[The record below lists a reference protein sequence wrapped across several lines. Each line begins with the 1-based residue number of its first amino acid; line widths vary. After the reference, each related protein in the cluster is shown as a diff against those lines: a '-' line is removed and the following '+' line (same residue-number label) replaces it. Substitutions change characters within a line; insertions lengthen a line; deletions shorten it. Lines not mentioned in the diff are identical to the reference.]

1 MMYNVTLNQIAH
13 SILESVRGKIVDDD
27 NIDID
32 QIKDMVHSA
41 RAKLLKQKFDKNLR
55 VIDDVFTQSLGS
67 IETEQVDTSI
77 HPTIPSGKYSLRT
90 TVDIPETIDRRNYE
104 GTFTRIGP
112 AERLSAKF
120 NLVSYDRAIHS
131 GNGKFNRN
139 EVYAFL
145 VDSRIH
151 LISNSLYHKP
161 IQFIDVIG
169 VFQNPTQ
176 VAQFIDEEGSSLYSD
191 DKRYPISRAM
201 RDDIENLIIKERIAQ
216 QSQAPSDVVND
227 GTDTLDAGEARD

>member
-1 MMYNVTLNQIAH
+1 MYNVTLNQIAY

-27 NIDID
+27 NISIE
-32 QIKDMVHSA
+32 QVKDMVHNT

-67 IETEQVDTSI
+67 IETELVDSSV
-77 HPTIPSGKYSLRT
+77 HPTIPSDKFMLKT
-90 TVDIPETIDRRNYE
+90 TVDIPETLDRRNYE
-104 GTFTRIGP
+104 GTFTRVGP
-112 AERLSAKF
+112 ADRLSQSF
-120 NLVSYDRAIHS
+120 NLVSYDRAIRS
-131 GNGKFNRN
+131 GNGRFNKN

-145 VDSRIH
+145 LDRRIY
-151 LISNSLYHKP
+151 LISNSIYHKP

-176 VAQFIDEEGSSLYSD
+176 VAQFKDSGGNSLYSD
-191 DKRYPISRAM
+191 DGNYPVSRAM
-201 RDDIENLIIKERIAQ
+201 RDDLENIIIKERIAR

>member
-1 MMYNVTLNQIAH
+1 MYNVTLNQIAH
-13 SILESVRGKIVDDD
+13 SILETVRGKVGDDD

-32 QIKDMVHSA
+32 QIKDMVHSTRA
-41 RAKLLKQKFDKNLR
+41 RLLKQKFDKNLR
-55 VIDDVFTQSLGS
+55 VIDDVFTQTLGS
-67 IETEQVDTSI
+67 IETEQVDSSV
-77 HPTIPSGKYSLRT
+77 HPTIPSGKYMLKT
-90 TVDIPETIDRRNYE
+90 TVDIPESIDRRNYE

-112 AERLSAKF
+112 ADRLSTKF

-131 GNGKFNRN
+131 GNGRFNRN

-145 VDSRIH
+145 LDRRIY

-161 IQFIDVIG
+161 IQYIDVIG

-176 VAQFIDEEGSSLYSD
+176 VAQFKDSAGNSLYSD
-191 DKRYPISRAM
+191 DGNYPISRAM
-201 RDDIENLIIKERIAQ
+201 RDDIENLIIKERIAPQ
-216 QSQAPSDVVND
+216 AQAPSDVVND